1 MIKMSEEIP
10 LNLRVIKVLLDDNGH
25 ANWEINKCLG
35 RKTEEKGNLQKVL
48 KPLYDGKCIYR
59 DSSRNTTNRDSGHPT
74 QQEIPYYIAKSDEAF
89 RYITKMVEGLEKQS
103 RESYWEQ
110 VLNSNYTNNLIN
122 ELGFGEVYSLV
133 EVLLKDTDFNRM
145 ASRTLL
151 KRPALAEEYIDKF
164 QKYYEYLSKP
174 ENDFELWKLGVL
186 PKPKFRENHRF
197 QQEIDLSMNK
207 KHIEIL
213 GQFYPLEAVHIY
225 RATIYKE
232 IQKLF
237 LDLYNT
243 SFITKGL
250 NLFIQYDNYLTPFTS
265 FPINRI
271 QNIYSRSFGRIY
283 EDAYVFDTEDLSK
296 LRQRAF
302 VIYKYFADL
311 LFEYFKNNI
320 ANEEI
325 RSVRTKEFI
334 YHWNVSRDN
343 FDLTFEYMSAV
354 YERRLGSGKYHIY
367 NDKSNL
373 IIYDLGSYKE
383 IPLESIIE
391 SEDDIPLTVGGYSD
405 TIRYGLVTPHYDPYK
420 ELKPCDCFKGMT
432 GESYPEKI
440 TFSEILKD
448 VQSRLDVRLV

>member
-1 MIKMSEEIP
+1 M
-10 LNLRVIKVLLDDNGH
+10 
-25 ANWEINKCLG
+25 
-35 RKTEEKGNLQKVL
+35 
-48 KPLYDGKCIYR
+48 
-59 DSSRNTTNRDSGHPT
+59 
-74 QQEIPYYIAKSDEAF
+74 
-89 RYITKMVEGLEKQS
+89 
-103 RESYWEQ
+103 
-110 VLNSNYTNNLIN
+110 NNLIK
-122 ELGFGEVYSLV
+122 ELGFEEVYSLV
-133 EVLLKDTDFNRM
+133 EVYLKDMDFNRM

-151 KRPALAEEYIDKF
+151 SCPAINEEYADKSKNF
-164 QKYYEYLSKP
+164 YEYLSKP
-174 ENDFELWKLGVL
+174 ENDIELWKLGVL

-197 QQEIDLSMNK
+197 QHVIDLSIR

-213 GQFYPLEAVHIY
+213 DHFYPLDAVLIY
-225 RATIYKE
+225 RDTIYKE

-237 LDLYNT
+237 LGFYN
-243 SFITKGL
+243 SSLITEGL
-250 NLFIQYDNYLTPFTS
+250 NLYIQYDTYLTPFTS

-271 QNIYSRSFGRIY
+271 ANTLYSSPFRRIY
-283 EDAYVFDTEDLSK
+283 EDAYIFDAEDLSK
-296 LRQRAF
+296 LRLRAF

-311 LFEYFKNNI
+311 LFEYFKDSTYYKKNRF
-320 ANEEI
+320 EQL
-325 RSVRTKEFI
+325 TKEFI

-354 YERRLGSGKYHIY
+354 YDRRLGSGKYHIY
-367 NDKSNL
+367 TNKDDL

-391 SEDDIPLTVGGYSD
+391 SEDDIPLTVGGYSA

-420 ELKPCDCFKGMT
+420 ELKPCDCFKGMA